1 MELNT
6 IEIISLLVIAI
17 TIIKLSIMLFKKNSF
32 NAFIEFYKSSI
43 SKNPWLYFSFYMMI
57 AISILCFIRVNTN
70 ISYTEIVAVSMF
82 LAFLINAG
90 LMGTNIIQ
98 HYDLSKINWKMI
110 MFYISIWLF
119 LMFKS
124 LQEIFNF

>member
-57 AISILCFIRVNTN
+57 AISILYFIRVNTN

>member
-1 MELNT
+1 MELNA

-17 TIIKLSIMLFKKNSF
+17 TIIKLSFMLFKKNSF

>member
-17 TIIKLSIMLFKKNSF
+17 TIIKLSFMLFKKNSF

>member
-1 MELNT
+1 MELNA

-17 TIIKLSIMLFKKNSF
+17 TIIKLSFMLFKKNSF

-124 LQEIFNF
+124 LV

>member
-1 MELNT
+1 MELNA

-17 TIIKLSIMLFKKNSF
+17 TIIKLSFMLFKKNSF
-32 NAFIEFYKSSI
+32 NTFIEFYKSSI
-43 SKNPWLYFSFYMMI
+43 SKNPWLYFSFYMII
-57 AISILCFIRVNTN
+57 AISILYFIRVNTN
-70 ISYTEIVAVSMF
+70 ISYTEIVAISMF

>member
-1 MELNT
+1 MELNA

-17 TIIKLSIMLFKKNSF
+17 TIIKLSFMLFKKNSF

-57 AISILCFIRVNTN
+57 AISILYFIRVNTN

-110 MFYISIWLF
+110 MLYISIWVF

>member
-1 MELNT
+1 MELNA

-17 TIIKLSIMLFKKNSF
+17 TIIKLSFMLFKKNSF

-57 AISILCFIRVNTN
+57 AISILYFIRVNAN

>member
-1 MELNT
+1 MELNA

-17 TIIKLSIMLFKKNSF
+17 TIIKLSFMLFKKNSF
-32 NAFIEFYKSSI
+32 NDFIEFYKSSI
-43 SKNPWLYFSFYMMI
+43 NKNPWLYFSFYMMI
-57 AISILCFIRVNTN
+57 AISILYFIRANIN

-110 MFYISIWLF
+110 MLYISIWVF

>member
-1 MELNT
+1 MELNA

-17 TIIKLSIMLFKKNSF
+17 TTIKLSFMLFKRNSF
-32 NAFIEFYKSSI
+32 NAFLEFYKSSI
-43 SKNPWLYFSFYMMI
+43 SKNPWLYFSFYMII
-57 AISILCFIRVNTN
+57 AISILYSIRANTD

-90 LMGTNIIQ
+90 LMGMNIIQ

-110 MFYISIWLF
+110 MFYTSIWLF